1 MACLDITLYI
11 HDCVDLQLV
20 YAMIVKYEAC
30 PSCVNVRLPVSI
42 QLA

>member
-1 MACLDITLYI
+1 MTCLDISLYI

-30 PSCVNVRLPVSI
+30 PSYGNVRLPMSI
-42 QLA
+42 QMA

>member
-1 MACLDITLYI
+1 MTCLDISLYI

-30 PSCVNVRLPVSI
+30 TGWVNVRLPW
-42 QLA
+42 